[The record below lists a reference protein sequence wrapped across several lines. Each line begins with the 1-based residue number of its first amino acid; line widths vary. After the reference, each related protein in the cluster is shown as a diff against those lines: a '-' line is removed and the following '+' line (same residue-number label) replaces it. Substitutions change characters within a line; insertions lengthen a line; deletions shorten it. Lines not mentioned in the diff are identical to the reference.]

1 MNATTRMAAVG
12 MILILSSPLAQAQT
26 RRGLLARLTGRGET
40 RVAHRTTDM
49 PVYRPAAP
57 AYEYQAAYIAPMA
70 AEAADVESFP
80 ASAVEAAPAP
90 ATPAGDPYGFATIL
104 NGYRAQVGL
113 SPVAVDG
120 NLSAWASQN
129 NAAQCHRGLGHH
141 VLPGC
146 LQNSGWNYTS
156 AWEVFVG
163 WLNSPG
169 HRANMLSP
177 SITRMGIAYGP
188 GPYWTLNAQ

>member
-1 MNATTRMAAVG
+1 MNATTRMAALG
-12 MILILSSPLAQAQT
+12 LILILTGTQAQAQT
-26 RRGLLARLTGRGET
+26 RRGLLARLAGRGEE
-40 RVAHRTTDM
+40 RVAHRTPDA
-49 PVYRPAAP
+49 PAYRPVAAP
-57 AYEYQAAYIAPMA
+57 VYEYQAAYVAPMA
-70 AEAADVESFP
+70 AEA
-80 ASAVEAAPAP
+80 SAVEPVPAP
-90 ATPAGDPYGFATIL
+90 VAADPYGFAAIL

-113 SPVAVDG
+113 PPVAVDG
-120 NLSAWASQN
+120 NLAAWASQN

-141 VLPGC
+141 IVPGC
-146 LQNSGWNYTS
+146 LQNSGWNYAS

-177 SITRMGIAYGP
+177 SITRVGVAYGP